1 MGWLWGTQYQNAAFR
16 AVPPSRS
23 AFSRSTT
30 SSPSQRA
37 NSAVGSPPPPPPT
50 TTTSACTSTAP
61 AAARRADSRVAIDP
75 PLSIAPW
82 GGARPRP
89 TSRERLG
96 GGDLRGHAED
106 LPHRRVEC
114 LDRVLGQDIAAPADH
129 AVGA

>member
-37 NSAVGSPPPPPPT
+37 NNAVGSPAPPPPT

-61 AAARRADSRVAIDP
+61 AAAGRADSRVAIDP
-75 PLSIAPW
+75 LLSIAPW

-89 TSRERLG
+89 TSSGRLG
-96 GGDLRGHAED
+96 GGDLRGHAEE
-106 LPHRRVEC
+106 LLHRRAERQRWVVGQ
-114 LDRVLGQDIAAPADH
+114 RVAAP
-129 AVGA
+129 